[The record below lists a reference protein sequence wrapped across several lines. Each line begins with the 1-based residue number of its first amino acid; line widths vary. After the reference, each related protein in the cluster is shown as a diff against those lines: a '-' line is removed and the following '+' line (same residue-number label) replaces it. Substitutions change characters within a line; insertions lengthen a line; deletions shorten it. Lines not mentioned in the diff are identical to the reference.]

1 VLSERA
7 SNFRIYTR
15 CTIQAAVSKTIL
27 VTGAAGFI
35 GSHTAQALLARG
47 DTVVGL
53 DNLNDYYDPA
63 RKQANLREL
72 SHSPGAEH
80 FSFVAGD
87 IRDCELVGKLFEQHG
102 FGVVVHLAAM
112 AGVRVSIENPRLYYD
127 VNVNGTLT
135 LLEAARG
142 AQTPNFVLA
151 STSSAYGNTP
161 VVPFVET
168 DAADR
173 PLAPYSASKR
183 AAEMLGFTAHHLYG
197 QHVTVLRFFTV
208 YGPRGR
214 PDMMAYKVL
223 DNMFYG
229 REVPLYNN
237 GQMYRDWT
245 YIDDI
250 VAGIIAAADRPLG
263 YEIINLGRGEPVLL
277 ADFVQHLARL
287 AGRQVNLPSAPMLA
301 ADVAYTY
308 ADISKARALLGYAPT
323 ISVEEGIARLWRWYQ
338 MAVLGQA

>member
-1 VLSERA
+1 
-7 SNFRIYTR
+7 
-15 CTIQAAVSKTIL
+15 VSATVL

-63 RKQANLREL
+63 RKQANLQEL
-72 SHSPGAEH
+72 ARSPGAER
-80 FSFVAGD
+80 FSLVRGD
-87 IRDCELVGKLFEQHG
+87 IRDRELVSRLFGQQA
-102 FGVVVHLAAM
+102 FTAVVHLAAM
-112 AGVRVSIENPRLYYD
+112 AGVRASIENPSLYYD
-127 VNVNGTLT
+127 VNLNGTLT
-135 LLEAARG
+135 LLEAARQ
-142 AQTPNFVLA
+142 AQTPTFVLA
-151 STSSAYGNTP
+151 STSSAYGNTTL
-161 VVPFVET
+161 VPFVES

-173 PLAPYSASKR
+173 PLAPYAASKR
-183 AAEMLGFTAHHLYG
+183 AAEMLGFTYHHLYG

-229 REVPLYNN
+229 KEVPLYNN

-250 VAGIIAAADRPLG
+250 VAGIVAAADRSLG

-277 ADFVQHLARL
+277 AEFVQQLARL
-287 AGRQVNLPSAPMLA
+287 VGREVTLSAAPMPA

-308 ADISKARALLGYAPT
+308 ADISKARALLGFAPHV
-323 ISVEEGIARLWRWYQ
+323 SVDEGVERFWRWYRV
-338 MAVLGQA
+338 AVLGQA